1 MLMQFFRKILCAA
14 TLLRVGA
21 VKVFLDQLR
30 CQIYKKDVQIGF
42 VRNLDDNYNRDQ
54 IQCPIEYKLR
64 EASRED
70 MDEAFRR
77 VKTESKE
84 SAQLLLN
91 RRWLYECGCGKW
103 FVARMADTNELC
115 FFQCVI
121 SPADNKMLNQGFKNW
136 YPELKEGEMI
146 MEAAYT
152 FEKFRGTKVARS
164 ILFDLLDIYRN
175 QGFKRM
181 ILYIDKDF
189 EYLLEKSESTGFTKF
204 EEVTL
209 TRTMFFSKRKPRP
222 YSHPDGNYGILG

>member
-1 MLMQFFRKILCAA
+1 MLIQFFRKILCAV
-14 TLLRVGA
+14 TLLKVGA

-30 CQIYKKDVQIGF
+30 RQIYKRDVQIGL
-42 VRNLDDNYNRDQ
+42 VRSLNNNYDRDQ
-54 IQCPIEYKLR
+54 IQCPVEYNLQ
-64 EASRED
+64 EASKED
-70 MDEAFRR
+70 MDEAFRK
-77 VKTESKE
+77 VKTESKG

-103 FVARMADTNELC
+103 FTARTIDTGELC

-121 SPADNKMLNQGFKNW
+121 SPADNKLLDHGFKNW
-136 YPELKEGEMI
+136 FPELKEGEMI

-164 ILFDLLDIYRN
+164 IMFDILDMYRS

-189 EYLLEKSESTGFTKF
+189 EYLLKKSESTGFTKF

-209 TRTMFFSKRKPRP
+209 IRTLFFSKRKSRP
-222 YSHPDGNYGILG
+222 Y